1 MGKLVEAVDHRA
13 LAPIRGASLDEVEG
27 QEVLA
32 MLGPQPNAGA
42 VREPQPPALGLLL
55 GHFEPLAAP
64 DPLEPLV
71 VHKPA
76 RIAQKSGD
84 LAVAVAAI
92 LASEFDQVG
101 GELLFVVSAPRRFAL
116 CRAVLAERPA
126 GAALGDLQHGPDML
140 NTGAPTRRAQ

>member
-1 MGKLVEAVDHRA
+1 MQEPSASHSRPRLGCFWGTLSPSRRQ
-13 LAPIRGASLDEVEG
+13 IRS
-27 QEVLA
+27 
-32 MLGPQPNAGA
+32 
-42 VREPQPPALGLLL
+42 
-55 GHFEPLAAP
+55 
-64 DPLEPLV
+64 PLV